1 MEQGTTIKFKDLDTS
16 DEAFV
21 IVRYDE
27 ASVVVGLSLKSN
39 GDMQVVMKKADARE
53 LVEAL
58 KKATSQE

>member
-1 MEQGTTIKFKDLDTS
+1 MEQGIIIKFKDLDTS

-39 GDMQVVMKKADARE
+39 GDMQVVMKKADAE
-53 LVEAL
+53 KLIEAL
-58 KKATSQE
+58 QKATSQE